1 MFVPVSLALRG
12 IHSHGEVNLQSKI
25 GIVKNPLSV
34 IAIFAGIAEISGTM
48 VLPRISPENQET
60 FIWFLMTFPFSLVI
74 LFFITLN
81 WNYKVLYAPSDF
93 KDEEHFVRLTKATPT
108 DLINKFNEDFSDGI
122 IDSKGDIAADTLGIN
137 SDAADVESFVD
148 DSVMKASTGKIR
160 NKEERSK
167 HKEIMRSLSKL
178 RYEEGYLMADMVLNK
193 IESKLGQVID
203 RNMVFEK
210 GGQRFPFD
218 GVIKN
223 GDNITAIEVK
233 VLNKNTFNANGWNRL
248 FSRFDSFYSSL
259 SDSEKRGFSLILGIA
274 TEDPS
279 DEMKNMLERRLANA
293 EFKYFLNIYEVDELA
308 KEQSKIAS

>member
-1 MFVPVSLALRG
+1 M
-12 IHSHGEVNLQSKI
+12 QSKI

-48 VLPRISPENQET
+48 VLPHISPGNQEI

-108 DLINKFNEDFSDGI
+108 DLLNKFNEDFSDGI
-122 IDSKGDIAADTLGIN
+122 IDRKDDIVADISIN
-137 SDAADVESFVD
+137 SDATDIKSFVD
-148 DSVMKASTGKIR
+148 DSVMKVSIGKIR

-167 HKEIMRSLSKL
+167 HKEIRRNLSKL
-178 RYEEGYLMADMVLNK
+178 QYEEGYLIADMVLNK
-193 IESKLGQVID
+193 IESRIGQVID
-203 RNMVFEK
+203 RNMVFENEK
-210 GGQRFPFD
+210 QRFPFD

-248 FSRFDSFYSSL
+248 FSRFNSFYSSL
-259 SDSEKRGFSLILGIA
+259 SDSEKRGFSLILGIV
-274 TEDPS
+274 TEDSS
-279 DEMKNMLERRLANA
+279 DELKNMFERRLANV